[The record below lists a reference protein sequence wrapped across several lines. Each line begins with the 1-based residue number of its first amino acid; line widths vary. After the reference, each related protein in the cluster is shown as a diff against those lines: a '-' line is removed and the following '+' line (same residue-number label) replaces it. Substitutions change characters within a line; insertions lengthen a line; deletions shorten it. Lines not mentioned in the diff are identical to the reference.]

1 MVRLDPMTEAEFQAY
16 LEPAIAEYAAE
27 HVKSGR
33 WSPEE
38 SLEKSREEYAQLLPD
53 GLSSV
58 DQHLFSIKDEF
69 GTQVGMLWFAVRQN
83 GGKRSAFIYDVLID
97 VAFQRRGY
105 ATQAFQALEM
115 LASDMGLT
123 AISLHVFGHNTAAR
137 ALYEKLGFVTTN
149 LFMKKSL
156 SDS

>member
-1 MVRLDPMTEAEFQAY
+1 MVRLEPMTEAEFQAY

-33 WSPEE
+33 WIPEE
-38 SLEKSREEYAQLLPD
+38 ALEKSRKEYTQLLPD

-69 GTQVGMLWFAVRQN
+69 GTQVGMLWFAVRQQWWQAL
-83 GGKRSAFIYDVLID
+83 RIHLRCADRR
-97 VAFQRRGY
+97 AFQRRGY

-115 LASDMGLT
+115 LASDMGINSDL
-123 AISLHVFGHNTAAR
+123 AACLR
-137 ALYEKLGFVTTN
+137 A
-149 LFMKKSL
+149 
-156 SDS
+156 